1 MRIKGFVLYSA
12 VFLLMVMLSVAGP
25 MAQDRLAGVE
35 LETLRSFKGRVA
47 EVAISGNRRTETS
60 LIDLNIGIKQGD
72 DYSSQTVKEDLKR
85 IYELDFFQQVL
96 VDVKEV
102 EGGLRVEFIVEENPV
117 LADLKLSGNDKLKE
131 DDIREA
137 VALREGRIVSL
148 RKITEGREIILALA
162 SEKGLV
168 GTEVEYEIEPR
179 GDGVVDVVY
188 KIDEGEKKYIK
199 EVELIGNNKVETK
212 KIKKNM
218 YSKPKYF
225 FSFITK
231 RGLFKIEEIKRD
243 SDRIKAVYIDNGY
256 LDVKVSEPGIRYD
269 EEKDGYV
276 VSFSIEEGVEYK
288 VSEITFSGELTEDE
302 DEIRPELGLTPG
314 AVFSSFVLQA
324 DIGKIADFYG
334 DKGYAFANVTPDVRL
349 DKKDSLVIINYSI
362 EKGGEIYV
370 RNINILDNSRTRDHV
385 IRRELSLQEQ
395 NLYSVSKLRAA
406 RYEVGRLGYFE
417 DNVEVVTHR
426 VEGTEDLL
434 DVDIKVEERPTG
446 FFSFGGGVSS
456 VENFLFA
463 GQIQESNLL
472 GYGKTLSLD
481 AQIGGVT
488 KVFSL
493 NYRDPYVFGTNWLL
507 DVSMFTHDRDYRDFE
522 RAAKGVSL
530 GVGRRIKRYFQVRV
544 FQEFTKQEV
553 QNVRGDA
560 RFVISET
567 DRTIVSTGVG
577 ISWDKRNNYL
587 DPTKGF
593 LLSTG
598 VEYAGLFA
606 GNTEFIKY
614 NATAKSWIPFF
625 KGTYFAAKANY
636 GLLHL
641 INAGDDLVVEERFF
655 LGGPNTLRGFR
666 YRRVG
671 PRRPTTD
678 SGGYVIIGGVEQIL
692 ASLDF
697 VVPLSKTVGLKAV
710 AFFDI
715 GNTFEK
721 GEFSLSPSNL
731 KRDAGFGLR
740 WISPL
745 GPMKLDIGF
754 PVGGRL
760 PDEEK
765 YEVQFTVG
773 NLF

>member
-1 MRIKGFVLYSA
+1 MRTKGFVFYLA
-12 VFLLMVMLSVAGP
+12 AFLVMATFSTAGP
-25 MAQDRLAGVE
+25 MAQTPPAGEE
-35 LETLRSFKGRVA
+35 LEKNQSLKGTVA
-47 EVAISGNRRTETS
+47 EVVISGNRRTETS
-60 LIDLNIGIKQGD
+60 LIDLNIETKQGD
-72 DYSSQTVKEDLKR
+72 EYSPQTVKEDLKR

-96 VDVKEV
+96 VDVKTT
-102 EGGLRVEFIVEENPV
+102 EGGLSVEFIVEENPV

-131 DDIREA
+131 DDIKEA
-137 VALREGRIVSL
+137 LAFREGRIVSL

-168 GTEVEYEIEPR
+168 GTDVEYEIEPR

-188 KIDEGEKKYIK
+188 RIDEGERKYIK
-199 EVELIGNNKVETK
+199 EVELIGNSKVETK
-212 KIKKNM
+212 KIRKNM
-218 YSKPKYF
+218 YSKPKYLL
-225 FSFITK
+225 SFITK
-231 RGLFKIEEIKRD
+231 RGLFKIEEIERD

-256 LDVKVSEPGIRYD
+256 LDIKVSEPGIRYN

-276 VSFSIEEGVEYK
+276 VSFSIEEGLQYK
-288 VSEITFSGELTEDE
+288 VSRITFSGELAGDQ
-302 DEIRPELGLTPG
+302 DEIRPKLELLPDS
-314 AVFSSFVLQA
+314 VFSSFVLQS
-324 DIGKIADFYG
+324 DIGKVTDFYG

-349 DKKDSLVIINYSI
+349 DKANNLVSVDYSI
-362 EKGGEIYV
+362 EKGKEVYI
-370 RNINILDNSRTRDHV
+370 RNINILDNTRTRDHV
-385 IRRELSLQEQ
+385 VRRELSLQEQ
-395 NLYSVSKLRAA
+395 SLYSVSKLRAA
-406 RYEVGRLGYFE
+406 RYEAARLGYFE
-417 DNVEVVTHR
+417 DNVEVLTHR

-434 DVDIKVEERPTG
+434 DVDVKVEERPTG

-456 VENFLFA
+456 VENFLFS
-463 GQIQESNLL
+463 GQIQESNLF

-488 KVFSL
+488 KALSL
-493 NYRDPYVFGTNWLL
+493 NYRDPYFFGTNWLF
-507 DVSMFTHDRDYRDFE
+507 DVSLYAHDRDYRDFE
-522 RAAKGVSL
+522 RSAQGISL

-544 FQEFTKQEV
+544 FQEFSKQDV
-553 QNVRGDA
+553 HNVRGDA
-560 RFVISET
+560 QLVLSET
-567 DRTIVSTGVG
+567 ERTIVSTGLG
-577 ISWDKRNNYL
+577 LSWDKRNNYL

-593 LLSTG
+593 LLSTS

-606 GNTEFIKY
+606 GNTDFIKY
-614 NATAKSWIPFF
+614 NATAKSWIPFW
-625 KGTYFAAKANY
+625 KSTYFAARANY

-641 INAGDDLVVEERFF
+641 IDAGDDLIVEERFF

-671 PRRPTTD
+671 PRRPTDT
-678 SGGYVIIGGVEQIL
+678 GGYVIIGGVQQIL

-715 GNTFEK
+715 GNAFDQD
-721 GEFSLSPSNL
+721 EFSLNPSNL
-731 KRDAGFGLR
+731 RKDAGFGIR

-754 PVGGRL
+754 PIGERL
-760 PDEEK
+760 RDEAK
-765 YEVQFTVG
+765 YEVQFTIG

>member
-1 MRIKGFVLYSA
+1 MQTKGLVFYLA
-12 VFLLMVMLSVAGP
+12 VFLVMVTFSTADS
-25 MAQDRLAGVE
+25 MAQNPPAGEE
-35 LETLRSFKGRVA
+35 LEKNQSFKGTVA
-47 EVAISGNRRTETS
+47 EVVISGNRRTETS
-60 LIDLNIGIKQGD
+60 LIDLNIETKQGD
-72 DYSSQTVKEDLKR
+72 EYSPQTVKEDLKR

-96 VDVKEV
+96 VDVKTI
-102 EGGLRVEFIVEENPV
+102 EGGLSVEFIVEENPV

-131 DDIREA
+131 DDIKEA
-137 VALREGRIVSL
+137 LAFREGRIVSL

-168 GTEVEYEIEPR
+168 GTDVEYEIEPR

-188 KIDEGEKKYIK
+188 RIDEGERKYIK
-199 EVELIGNNKVETK
+199 EVELIGNSKVETK
-212 KIKKNM
+212 KIRKNM
-218 YSKPKYF
+218 YSKPKYLL
-225 FSFITK
+225 SFITK
-231 RGLFKIEEIKRD
+231 RGLFKIEEIERD

-256 LDVKVSEPGIRYD
+256 LDIKVSEPGIRYN

-276 VSFSIEEGVEYK
+276 VSFSIEEGLQYK
-288 VSEITFSGELTEDE
+288 VSRITFSGELAGDQ
-302 DEIRPELGLTPG
+302 DEIRPKLELLPDS
-314 AVFSSFVLQA
+314 VFSSFVLQS
-324 DIGKIADFYG
+324 DIGKVTDFYG

-349 DKKDSLVIINYSI
+349 DKANNLVSVDYSI
-362 EKGGEIYV
+362 EKGKEVYI
-370 RNINILDNSRTRDHV
+370 RNINILDNTRTRDHV
-385 IRRELSLQEQ
+385 VRRELSLQEQ
-395 NLYSVSKLRAA
+395 SLYSVSKLRAA
-406 RYEVGRLGYFE
+406 RYEAARLGYFE
-417 DNVEVVTHR
+417 DNVEVLTHR

-434 DVDIKVEERPTG
+434 DVDVKVEERPTG

-456 VENFLFA
+456 VENFLFS
-463 GQIQESNLL
+463 GQIQESNLF

-488 KVFSL
+488 KALSL
-493 NYRDPYVFGTNWLL
+493 NYRDPYFFGTNWLF
-507 DVSMFTHDRDYRDFE
+507 DVSLYAHDRDYRDFE
-522 RAAKGVSL
+522 RSAQGISL

-544 FQEFTKQEV
+544 FQEFSKQDV
-553 QNVRGDA
+553 HNVRGDA
-560 RFVISET
+560 QLVLSET
-567 DRTIVSTGVG
+567 ERTIVSTGLG
-577 ISWDKRNNYL
+577 LSWDKRNNYL

-593 LLSTG
+593 LLSTS

-606 GNTEFIKY
+606 GNTDFIKY
-614 NATAKSWIPFF
+614 NATAKSWIPFW
-625 KGTYFAAKANY
+625 KSTYFAARANY

-641 INAGDDLVVEERFF
+641 IDAGDDLVVEERFF

-671 PRRPTTD
+671 PRRPTDT
-678 SGGYVIIGGVEQIL
+678 GGYVIIGGVQQIL

-715 GNTFEK
+715 GNAFDQD
-721 GEFSLSPSNL
+721 EFSLNPSNL
-731 KRDAGFGLR
+731 RKDAGFGIR

-754 PVGGRL
+754 PIGERL
-760 PDEEK
+760 RDEAK
-765 YEVQFTVG
+765 YEVQFTIG

>member
-1 MRIKGFVLYSA
+1 MRTKGLVFYLA
-12 VFLLMVMLSVAGP
+12 VFLVMTTLSADGP
-25 MAQDRLAGVE
+25 MAQTPPAGE
-35 LETLRSFKGRVA
+35 EPEKHQSLRGTVA
-47 EVAISGNRRTETS
+47 EVAVSGNRRTETS
-60 LIDLNIGIKQGD
+60 LIDLNIETKQGD
-72 DYSSQTVKEDLKR
+72 EYSPQTVKEDLKR
-85 IYELDFFQQVL
+85 IYKLDFFQQVL
-96 VDVKEV
+96 VDVEPV
-102 EGGLRVEFIVEENPV
+102 EGGLRVEFIVEENPI

-131 DDIREA
+131 DDIKEA
-137 VALREGRIVSL
+137 VAFREGRIVSL

-188 KIDEGEKKYIK
+188 RIDEGDKKYIK
-199 EVELIGNNKVETK
+199 EVELVGNSKVETK
-212 KIKKNM
+212 KIRKNM

-276 VSFSIEEGVEYK
+276 VRFSIEEGDEYK
-288 VSEITFSGELTEDE
+288 VSGITFSGELAGDQ
-302 DEIRPELGLTPG
+302 DEIRPELELLPDS
-314 AVFSSFVLQA
+314 VFSSFTLQA
-324 DIGKIADFYG
+324 DIGKITDFYG

-349 DKKDSLVIINYSI
+349 DKGNNLVSIDYSI
-362 EKGGEIYV
+362 EKGKEVYI
-370 RNINILDNSRTRDHV
+370 RNINILDNTRTRDHV
-385 IRRELSLQEQ
+385 IRRELSLEEQ
-395 NLYSVSKLRAA
+395 SLYSVSKLRAA
-406 RYEVGRLGYFE
+406 RYEAGRLGYFQ
-417 DNVEVVTHR
+417 DNIEVLTHR
-426 VEGTEDLL
+426 VEGTDDLL
-434 DVDIKVEERPTG
+434 DVDVKVEERPTG
-446 FFSFGGGVSS
+446 FFSLGGGVSS

-488 KVFSL
+488 KSLSL
-493 NYRDPYVFGTNWLL
+493 NYRDPYFFGTNWLL
-507 DVSMFTHDRDYRDFE
+507 DVSMYAHDRDYRDFE
-522 RAAKGVSL
+522 RAARGISV

-544 FQEFTKQEV
+544 FQEFSKQDV
-553 QNVRGDA
+553 HNVRGDA
-560 RFVISET
+560 LLVLSET
-567 DRTIVSTGVG
+567 KRTIVSTGVG
-577 ISWDKRNNYL
+577 LSWDKRNNYL

-593 LLSTG
+593 LLSTA

-606 GNTEFIKY
+606 GNTDFIKY
-614 NATAKSWIPFF
+614 NATAKSWIPVW
-625 KGTYFAAKANY
+625 KGTYFATKANY
-636 GLLHL
+636 ALLHL
-641 INAGDDLVVEERFF
+641 IDAGDDLVVEERFF

-671 PRRPTTD
+671 PRRPTD
-678 SGGYVIIGGVEQIL
+678 SGGYVIIGGVQQVL
-692 ASLDF
+692 GSLDF

-715 GNTFEK
+715 GNSFDED
-721 GEFSLSPSNL
+721 EFSLNPSNL
-731 KRDAGFGLR
+731 RKDAGFGLR

-754 PVGGRL
+754 PIGERL
-760 PDEEK
+760 SDEER

>member
-1 MRIKGFVLYSA
+1 MQTKGLVFYLA
-12 VFLLMVMLSVAGP
+12 VFLVMATFSTADS
-25 MAQDRLAGVE
+25 MAQNPPAGE
-35 LETLRSFKGRVA
+35 KLEKNQSFKGTVA
-47 EVAISGNRRTETS
+47 EVVISGNRRTETS
-60 LIDLNIGIKQGD
+60 LIDLNIETKQGD
-72 DYSSQTVKEDLKR
+72 EYSPQTVKEDLKR

-96 VDVKEV
+96 VDVKTI
-102 EGGLRVEFIVEENPV
+102 EGGLSVEFIVEENPV

-131 DDIREA
+131 DDIKEA
-137 VALREGRIVSL
+137 LAFREGRIVSL

-168 GTEVEYEIEPR
+168 GTDVEYEIEPR

-188 KIDEGEKKYIK
+188 RIDEGERKYIK
-199 EVELIGNNKVETK
+199 EVELIGNSKVETK
-212 KIKKNM
+212 KIRKNM
-218 YSKPKYF
+218 YSKPKYLL
-225 FSFITK
+225 SFITK
-231 RGLFKIEEIKRD
+231 RGLFKIEEIERD

-256 LDVKVSEPGIRYD
+256 LDIKVSEPGIRYN

-276 VSFSIEEGVEYK
+276 VSFSIEEGLQYK
-288 VSEITFSGELTEDE
+288 VSRITFSGELAGDQ
-302 DEIRPELGLTPG
+302 DEIRPKLELLPDS
-314 AVFSSFVLQA
+314 VFSSFVLQS
-324 DIGKIADFYG
+324 DIGKVTDFYG

-349 DKKDSLVIINYSI
+349 DKANNLVSVDYSI
-362 EKGGEIYV
+362 EKGKEVYI
-370 RNINILDNSRTRDHV
+370 RNINILDNTRTRDHV
-385 IRRELSLQEQ
+385 VRRELSLQEQ
-395 NLYSVSKLRAA
+395 SLYSVSKLRAA
-406 RYEVGRLGYFE
+406 RYEAARLGYFE
-417 DNVEVVTHR
+417 DNVEVLTHR

-434 DVDIKVEERPTG
+434 DVDVKVEERPTG

-456 VENFLFA
+456 VENFLFS
-463 GQIQESNLL
+463 GQIQESNLF

-488 KVFSL
+488 KALSL
-493 NYRDPYVFGTNWLL
+493 NYRDPYFFGTNWLF
-507 DVSMFTHDRDYRDFE
+507 DVSLYAHDRDYRDFE
-522 RAAKGVSL
+522 RSAQGISL

-544 FQEFTKQEV
+544 FQEFSKQDV
-553 QNVRGDA
+553 HNVRGDA
-560 RFVISET
+560 QLVLSET
-567 DRTIVSTGVG
+567 ERTIVSTGLG
-577 ISWDKRNNYL
+577 LSWDKRNNYL

-593 LLSTG
+593 LLSTS

-606 GNTEFIKY
+606 GNTDFIKY
-614 NATAKSWIPFF
+614 NATAKSWIPFW
-625 KGTYFAAKANY
+625 KSTYFAARANY

-641 INAGDDLVVEERFF
+641 IDAGDDLVVEERFF

-671 PRRPTTD
+671 PRRPTDT
-678 SGGYVIIGGVEQIL
+678 GGYVIIGGVQQIL

-715 GNTFEK
+715 GNAFDQD
-721 GEFSLSPSNL
+721 EFSLNPSNL
-731 KRDAGFGLR
+731 RKDAGFGIR

-754 PVGGRL
+754 PIGERL
-760 PDEEK
+760 RDEAK
-765 YEVQFTVG
+765 YEVQFTIG

>member
-1 MRIKGFVLYSA
+1 MRKGFVFYFAIFLVA
-12 VFLLMVMLSVAGP
+12 VMFPTVES
-25 MAQDRLAGVE
+25 MAQDRSAAAE
-35 LETLRSFKGRVA
+35 SQSFEGKVA
-47 EVAISGNRRTETS
+47 EVVISGNRRTETS
-60 LIDLNIGIKQGD
+60 LIDLNIETKQGD
-72 DYSSQTVKEDLKR
+72 EYSPQVVKEDLKR
-85 IYELDFFQQVL
+85 IYKLDFFQQVL
-96 VDVKEV
+96 LDVKPI
-102 EGGLRVEFIVEENPV
+102 EGGLRVEFIVEENPI

-131 DDIREA
+131 DDIKEA
-137 VALREGRIVSL
+137 VAFREGRIVSL

-179 GDGVVDVVY
+179 GDGVIDVVY
-188 KIDEGEKKYIK
+188 RIDEGDRKYIK
-199 EVELIGNNKVETK
+199 EVELLGNSKIEAK
-212 KIKKNM
+212 KIRKNM
-218 YSKPKYF
+218 YSKPKYLL
-225 FSFITK
+225 SFITK
-231 RGLFKIEEIKRD
+231 RGLFKIEEINRD

-256 LDVKVSEPGIRYD
+256 LDIRVSEPGIRYD

-276 VSFSIEEGVEYK
+276 VSFSIEEGVQYK
-288 VSEITFSGELTEDE
+288 VSRITFSGDLAGDQ
-302 DEIRPELGLTPG
+302 DEIRPKLKLLPDS
-314 AVFSSFVLQA
+314 VFSSFVLQA
-324 DIGKIADFYG
+324 DIGRITDFYG

-349 DKKDSLVIINYSI
+349 DKQENLVSVDYSI
-362 EKGGEIYV
+362 EKGEEVYI
-370 RNINILDNSRTRDHV
+370 RSINILDNTRTRDHV

-395 NLYSVSKLRAA
+395 SLYSVSKLKAA
-406 RYEVGRLGYFE
+406 RYEATRLGYFE
-417 DNVEVVTHR
+417 DNVEVLTHR

-463 GQIQESNLL
+463 GQIQESNLF

-488 KVFSL
+488 KVLSL
-493 NYRDPYVFGTNWLL
+493 NYRDPYFFGTNWLL
-507 DVSMFTHDRDYRDFE
+507 DVSMYAHDRDYRDFE
-522 RAAKGVSL
+522 RASRGISL

-544 FQEFTKQEV
+544 FQEFSKQDV
-553 QNVRGDA
+553 HNVRGDA
-560 RFVISET
+560 QLVLSET
-567 DRTIVSTGVG
+567 ERTIVSTGVG
-577 ISWDKRNNYL
+577 LSWDKRNNYL
-587 DPTKGF
+587 DPTKGV
-593 LLSTG
+593 LLSTS

-614 NATAKSWIPFF
+614 NATAKSWIPFW
-625 KGTYFAAKANY
+625 KDTYFAAKAYY

-641 INAGDDLVVEERFF
+641 IDAGDDLVVEERFF

-671 PRRPTTD
+671 PRRPTET
-678 SGGYVIIGGVEQIL
+678 GGYVIIGGVQQVL

-715 GNTFEK
+715 GNAFDEN
-721 GEFSLSPSNL
+721 EFSLNPSNL
-731 KRDAGFGLR
+731 RKDAGFGLR

-754 PVGGRL
+754 PIGDRL
-760 PDEEK
+760 PDEQK

>member
-1 MRIKGFVLYSA
+1 MRTKGLVFYLA
-12 VFLLMVMLSVAGP
+12 VFLVMATFSTAGP
-25 MAQDRLAGVE
+25 MAQTPPAGEE
-35 LETLRSFKGRVA
+35 LEKPQSFKGTVA
-47 EVAISGNRRTETS
+47 EVVVSGNRRTETS
-60 LIDLNIGIKQGD
+60 LIDLNIETKKGD
-72 DYSSQTVKEDLKR
+72 EYSPQTVKEDLKR
-85 IYELDFFQQVL
+85 IYKLDFFQQVL
-96 VDVKEV
+96 VDVKPV
-102 EGGLRVEFIVEENPV
+102 GGGLRVEFIVEENPV

-131 DDIREA
+131 DDIKEA
-137 VALREGRIVSL
+137 VAFREGRIVSL

-188 KIDEGEKKYIK
+188 RIDEGERKYIK
-199 EVELIGNNKVETK
+199 EVELIGNSKVETK
-212 KIKKNM
+212 KIRKNM
-218 YSKPKYF
+218 YSKPKYLL
-225 FSFITK
+225 SFITK

-256 LDVKVSEPGIRYD
+256 LDVKVSEPGIRYN

-276 VSFSIEEGVEYK
+276 VSFSIEEGAQYK
-288 VSEITFSGELTEDE
+288 VSRITFSGELAGDQ
-302 DEIRPELGLTPG
+302 DEIRPKLELLPDS
-314 AVFSSFVLQA
+314 VFSSFVLQD
-324 DIGKIADFYG
+324 DIGKVTDFYG

-349 DKKDSLVIINYSI
+349 DKGNNLVSVDYSI
-362 EKGGEIYV
+362 EKGEEVYI
-370 RNINILDNSRTRDHV
+370 RNINILDNTRTRDHV
-385 IRRELSLQEQ
+385 VRRELSLQEQ
-395 NLYSVSKLRAA
+395 SLYNVSKLRAA
-406 RYEVGRLGYFE
+406 RYEAARLGYFE
-417 DNVEVVTHR
+417 DNVEVLTHR

-434 DVDIKVEERPTG
+434 DVDVKVEERPTG

-456 VENFLFA
+456 VENFLFS
-463 GQIQESNLL
+463 GQIQESNLF

-488 KVFSL
+488 KALSL
-493 NYRDPYVFGTNWLL
+493 NYRDPYFFGTNWLF
-507 DVSMFTHDRDYRDFE
+507 DVSLYAHDRDYRDFE
-522 RAAKGVSL
+522 RSAQGISL

-544 FQEFTKQEV
+544 FQEFSKQDV
-553 QNVRGDA
+553 HNVRGDA
-560 RFVISET
+560 QLVLSET
-567 DRTIVSTGVG
+567 ERTIVSTGLG
-577 ISWDKRNNYL
+577 LSWDKRNNYL

-593 LLSTG
+593 LLSTA

-606 GNTEFIKY
+606 GNTDFIKY
-614 NATAKSWIPFF
+614 NATAKSWIPFW

-641 INAGDDLVVEERFF
+641 IDAGDDLVVEERFF

-671 PRRPTTD
+671 PRRPTDT
-678 SGGYVIIGGVEQIL
+678 GGYVIIGGVQQIL
-692 ASLDF
+692 GSLDF

-715 GNTFEK
+715 GNAFDQD
-721 GEFSLSPSNL
+721 EFSLNPSNL
-731 KRDAGFGLR
+731 RKDAGFGIR

-754 PVGGRL
+754 PIGERL
-760 PDEEK
+760 RDEEK
-765 YEVQFTVG
+765 YEVQFTIG

>member
-1 MRIKGFVLYSA
+1 MRKSFIFYFAIFLVA
-12 VFLLMVMLSVAGP
+12 IVFSTAGS
-25 MAQDRLAGVE
+25 MAQDRPAE
-35 LETLRSFKGRVA
+35 AESEKPQSFEGKVA
-47 EVAISGNRRTETS
+47 EVVISGNRRTETS
-60 LIDLNIGIKQGD
+60 LIGLNIETKQGD
-72 DYSSQTVKEDLKR
+72 DYSPQTVKEDLKR

-96 VDVKEV
+96 VDVKQI
-102 EGGLRVEFIVEENPV
+102 EGGVRVEFIIEENPV

-131 DDIREA
+131 DDIKEA
-137 VALREGRIVSL
+137 MAFREGRIVSL

-162 SEKGLV
+162 SEKGMV

-188 KIDEGEKKYIK
+188 RIDEGEKKYIK
-199 EVELIGNNKVETK
+199 KVELTGNAKVETK
-212 KIKKNM
+212 TIKKNL
-218 YSKPKYF
+218 YSKPKYL

-243 SDRIKAVYIDNGY
+243 SDRIKAVYIDKGY
-256 LDVKVSEPGIRYD
+256 LDIGVSEPGIRYD

-276 VSFSIEEGVEYK
+276 VSFSIEEGDQYK
-288 VSEITFSGELTEDE
+288 VSKITFSGELTEDQ
-302 DEIRPELGLTPG
+302 DEIRPELGLLPDSI
-314 AVFSSFVLQA
+314 FSSFVLQA
-324 DIGKIADFYG
+324 DIGKITDFYG

-349 DKKDSLVIINYSI
+349 DKKDNLVSIDYSI
-362 EKGGEIYV
+362 EKGKEVYI
-370 RNINILDNSRTRDHV
+370 RNIDILDNSRTRDHV

-395 NLYSVSKLRAA
+395 SLYSVSKLRAA
-406 RYEVGRLGYFE
+406 RYEVTRLGYFE
-417 DNVEVVTHR
+417 DNTEVVTHR

-446 FFSFGGGVSS
+446 FFSLGGGVSS

-463 GQIQESNLL
+463 GQIQESNLF

-488 KVFSL
+488 KVLSL
-493 NYRDPYVFGTNWLL
+493 NYRDPYLFGTNWLL
-507 DVSMFTHDRDYRDFE
+507 DVSMYAQDRDYRDFE
-522 RAAKGVSL
+522 RAAQGISV

-544 FQEFTKQEV
+544 FQEFSRQNV
-553 QNVRGDA
+553 HNVRGDA
-560 RFVISET
+560 QLVIS
-567 DRTIVSTGVG
+567 DRKRTIVSTGVG
-577 ISWDKRNNYL
+577 LSWDKRNNYL

-593 LLSTG
+593 LLSTS
-598 VEYAGLFA
+598 VEWAGLFA
-606 GNTEFIKY
+606 GNTDFIKY
-614 NATAKSWIPFF
+614 NATAKSWIPFW
-625 KGTYFAAKANY
+625 KSTYFAAKANY

-641 INAGDDLVVEERFF
+641 IDAGDDLVVEERFF

-671 PRRPTTD
+671 PRRPTDT
-678 SGGYVIIGGVEQIL
+678 GGYVIIGGVQQIL

-715 GNTFEK
+715 GNSFDND
-721 GEFSLSPSNL
+721 EFNLNPSNL
-731 KRDAGFGLR
+731 KKDAGFGLR

-754 PVGGRL
+754 PIGERL

>member
-1 MRIKGFVLYSA
+1 MRTRGLVFYLA
-12 VFLLMVMLSVAGP
+12 VFLVMATFSVAGP
-25 MAQDRLAGVE
+25 MAQTPDAGE
-35 LETLRSFKGRVA
+35 EPEKDRSFEGTVA
-47 EVAISGNRRTETS
+47 EVVISGNRRTETS
-60 LIDLNIGIKQGD
+60 LIDLNIETRPGD
-72 DYSSQTVKEDLKR
+72 EYSSRTVKEDLKR

-96 VDVKEV
+96 VDVERT
-102 EGGLRVEFIVEENPV
+102 EEGLRVEFVVEENPI

-131 DDIREA
+131 DDIKEA
-137 VALREGRIVSL
+137 VAFREGRIVSL

-188 KIDEGEKKYIK
+188 RVDEGERKYIK
-199 EVELIGNNKVETK
+199 EVELVGNSKVETK
-212 KIKKNM
+212 KIRKNM

-225 FSFITK
+225 LSFITK

-276 VSFSIEEGVEYK
+276 VNFSIEEGDEYN
-288 VSEITFSGELTEDE
+288 VSGITFSGELAGDQ
-302 DEIRPELGLTPG
+302 DEIRPELELLPDS
-314 AVFSSFVLQA
+314 VFSSFTLQG
-324 DIGKIADFYG
+324 DIGKITDFYG

-349 DKKDSLVIINYSI
+349 DKGNNLVSIDYSI
-362 EKGGEIYV
+362 EKGKEVYI
-370 RNINILDNSRTRDHV
+370 RNINILDNTRTRDHV
-385 IRRELSLQEQ
+385 IRRELSLEEQ
-395 NLYSVSKLRAA
+395 SLYSVSKLRAA
-406 RYEVGRLGYFE
+406 RYEATRLGYFE
-417 DNVEVVTHR
+417 DNVEVLTHR
-426 VEGTEDLL
+426 VEGTDDLL
-434 DVDIKVEERPTG
+434 DVDVKVEERPTG
-446 FFSFGGGVSS
+446 FFSLGGGVSS

-463 GQIQESNLL
+463 GQIQESNLF

-488 KVFSL
+488 KALSL
-493 NYRDPYVFGTNWLL
+493 NYRDPYFFGTNWLL
-507 DVSMFTHDRDYRDFE
+507 DISMYAHDRDYRDFE
-522 RAAKGVSL
+522 RAARGISV

-544 FQEFTKQEV
+544 FQEFSKQDV
-553 QNVRGDA
+553 HNVRGDA
-560 RFVISET
+560 LLVLSET
-567 DRTIVSTGVG
+567 ERTIVSTGIG
-577 ISWDKRNNYL
+577 LSWDKRNNYL

-593 LLSTG
+593 LLSTA

-606 GNTEFIKY
+606 GNTDFIKY
-614 NATAKSWIPFF
+614 NATAKSWIPFW
-625 KGTYFAAKANY
+625 KSTYFAAKANY

-641 INAGDDLVVEERFF
+641 IDAGDDLVVEERFF

-671 PRRPTTD
+671 PRRPTD
-678 SGGYVIIGGVEQIL
+678 SGGYVIIGGVHQVL

-715 GNTFEK
+715 GNAFDK
-721 GEFSLSPSNL
+721 NEFSLNPSNL
-731 KRDAGFGLR
+731 RKDAGFGLR
-740 WISPL
+740 WMSPL

-754 PVGGRL
+754 PIGERL
-760 PDEEK
+760 RDEEK
-765 YEVQFTVG
+765 YEVQFTIG

>member
-1 MRIKGFVLYSA
+1 MRTKSLVFHLA
-12 VFLLMVMLSVAGP
+12 VFLVMATFSTAGS
-25 MAQDRLAGVE
+25 MAQDPPAGEEREESQSLEGTVVE
-35 LETLRSFKGRVA
+35 V
-47 EVAISGNRRTETS
+47 VISGNRRTETS
-60 LIDLNIGIKQGD
+60 LIDLNIETKQGD
-72 DYSSQTVKEDLKR
+72 EYSSQTVKDDLKR
-85 IYELDFFQQVL
+85 IYKLDFFQQVL
-96 VDVKEV
+96 VDVKAI
-102 EGGLRVEFIVEENPV
+102 EGGLRVEFAVEENPV

-131 DDIREA
+131 DDIKEA
-137 VALREGRIVSL
+137 VAFREGRIVSL
-148 RKITEGREIILALA
+148 KKITEGREIILDLA

-188 KIDEGEKKYIK
+188 RIDEGERKYIK
-199 EVELIGNNKVETK
+199 EVELVGNSEIETK
-212 KIKKNM
+212 KIRKNM
-218 YSKPKYF
+218 YSKPKYLL
-225 FSFITK
+225 SFITK
-231 RGLFKIEEIKRD
+231 RGLFKIEEIERD

-256 LDVKVSEPGIRYD
+256 LDVRVSEPGIRYD

-276 VSFSIEEGVEYK
+276 VSFSIEEGLQYK
-288 VSEITFSGELTEDE
+288 VSRITFSGELAGDQ
-302 DEIRPELGLTPG
+302 DEIRPKLELLPDSI
-314 AVFSSFVLQA
+314 FSSFVLQA
-324 DIGKIADFYG
+324 DIGRITDFYG

-349 DKKDSLVIINYSI
+349 DRQENLVSIDYSI
-362 EKGGEIYV
+362 EKGKEVYI
-370 RNINILDNSRTRDHV
+370 RNINILDNTRTRDHV
-385 IRRELSLQEQ
+385 VRRELSLQEQ
-395 NLYSVSKLRAA
+395 SLYSVSKLRAA
-406 RYEVGRLGYFE
+406 RYEAARLGYFE
-417 DNVEVVTHR
+417 ENIEVLTHR
-426 VEGTEDLL
+426 VEGTDDLL
-434 DVDIKVEERPTG
+434 DVDVKVEERPTG

-463 GQIQESNLL
+463 GQIQESNLF

-488 KVFSL
+488 KALSL
-493 NYRDPYVFGTNWLL
+493 NYRDPYFFGTNWLF
-507 DVSMFTHDRDYRDFE
+507 DVSIYAHDRDYRDFE
-522 RAAKGVSL
+522 RSARGISL

-544 FQEFTKQEV
+544 FQEFSQQDV
-553 QNVRGDA
+553 HNVRGDA
-560 RFVISET
+560 LLVLSET
-567 DRTIVSTGVG
+567 ERTIVSTGVG
-577 ISWDKRNNYL
+577 LSWDKRNNYL

-593 LLSTG
+593 LLSTA

-606 GNTEFIKY
+606 GNTDFIKY
-614 NATAKSWIPFF
+614 NATAKSWIPVW
-625 KGTYFAAKANY
+625 KGTYFATKANY

-641 INAGDDLVVEERFF
+641 IDAGDDLVVEERFF

-671 PRRPTTD
+671 PRRPTDT
-678 SGGYVIIGGVEQIL
+678 GGYVIIGGVHQVL

-715 GNTFEK
+715 GNAFDEN
-721 GEFSLSPSNL
+721 EFSLNPSNL
-731 KRDAGFGLR
+731 RKDAGFGLR

-754 PVGGRL
+754 PIGERL
-760 PDEEK
+760 RDEEK